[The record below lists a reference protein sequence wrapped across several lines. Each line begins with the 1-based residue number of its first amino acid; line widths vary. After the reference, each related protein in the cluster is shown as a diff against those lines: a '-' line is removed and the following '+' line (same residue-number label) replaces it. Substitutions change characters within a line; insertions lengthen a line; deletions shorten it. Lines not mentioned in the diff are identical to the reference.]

1 MCDINNELF
10 CSFKSFLTDIK
21 PLIISDNF
29 DNYYNVIFENES
41 INEESM
47 EIVNSFINQIN
58 GQIDDIIAEN
68 SDIFKN
74 ISLKYIDLDD
84 LWNNTFTD
92 DMKETVWTYFQTFS
106 IIYINLNSSNELQLL
121 LKGIKGKKK
130 NSKKDIND
138 LKQIKLLKAKI
149 NEKAEPTESNLFDS
163 TTIGNL
169 AQEVAKSIDIP
180 SLMGNITETDN
191 PNDILNNL
199 LQPDK
204 FANIFS
210 TINQSIQDT
219 MHNYDEGQL
228 EDEANKL
235 FPMFKDNP
243 ILQSINNMNNNT
255 TNTNNHTANTNNG
268 TTNDTTNGTTN
279 DNNSK
284 NINIHSNSDNKTKQR
299 LQKKLNDRKQKTKI
313 TVNKDN

>member
-228 EDEANKL
+228 EEPL
-235 FPMFKDNP
+235 
-243 ILQSINNMNNNT
+243 
-255 TNTNNHTANTNNG
+255 
-268 TTNDTTNGTTN
+268 
-279 DNNSK
+279 
-284 NINIHSNSDNKTKQR
+284 R
-299 LQKKLNDRKQKTKI
+299 
-313 TVNKDN
+313 

>member
-1 MCDINNELF
+1 ELF

-243 ILQSINNMNNNT
+243 ILQS
-255 TNTNNHTANTNNG
+255 
-268 TTNDTTNGTTN
+268 
-279 DNNSK
+279 
-284 NINIHSNSDNKTKQR
+284 
-299 LQKKLNDRKQKTKI
+299 
-313 TVNKDN
+313 